1 MPAWITTYLHR
12 PPPELTAEA
21 IQQGISQADWLTL
34 GEDVG
39 MEPED
44 VKAFMAQLRWSD
56 ERLEF
61 SVEPERRPVQL
72 YVWDDPSRVATE
84 LNEVAER
91 GPVPQSV
98 QQQLSSVTGVIA
110 IELGWSQLQTMYE
123 VVAFEI
129 AYWLVEQFGGVILS
143 PDNLWYDADEHR
155 WEPMKE

>member
-1 MPAWITTYLHR
+1 VPAWITTYLHR

-21 IQQGISQADWLTL
+21 IQQGISQADLLTL
-34 GEDVG
+34 GEDF
-39 MEPED
+39 MERDD
-44 VKAFMAQLRWSD
+44 VEAFLAQLRWSD
-56 ERLEF
+56 EPLEF

-72 YVWDDPSRVATE
+72 YVWNDPSRVATE
-84 LNEVAER
+84 LSEIAER

-143 PDNLWYDADEHR
+143 SDDLWYDAGEHR
-155 WEPMKE
+155 WEPMTE